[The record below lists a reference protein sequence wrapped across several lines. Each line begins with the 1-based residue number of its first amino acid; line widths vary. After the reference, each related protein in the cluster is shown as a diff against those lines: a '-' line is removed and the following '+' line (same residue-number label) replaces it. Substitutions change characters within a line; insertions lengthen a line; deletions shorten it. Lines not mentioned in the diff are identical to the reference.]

1 MKAAYAFFFLSSS
14 TKNENILK
22 IYICNV
28 VLCSRPSVKIK
39 DLIEMKVHL
48 LMYLKI
54 YTA

>member
-1 MKAAYAFFFLSSS
+1 MKTAYSFFFLSSS
-14 TKNENILK
+14 TKMRIFLK
-22 IYICNV
+22 FIFAMLFYV
-28 VLCSRPSVKIK
+28 VGRLKIK